1 MSRSSDAVD
10 LDALLDLTTPWCLR
24 VLVTLRIPELV
35 SGGLSDVGK
44 LASAAGCDT
53 TALHNVLSHVAAK
66 GVFREES
73 PGQFVLTQAAEEL
86 LDKFRAL
93 ELDLDGIGGRYAEIW
108 SALPS
113 HVRTGDPVYQEA
125 FGLPFWE
132 DLEAHPALAGSFHA
146 VIRRPAKHGMSDADF
161 EISGGWTGIRSI
173 VDVGGGAGAFLADV
187 LRRRPG
193 LHGTLV
199 DLPTTVAGAA
209 SLLETAGVT
218 DRVTVSGQ
226 SFFDPLPAGADLYV
240 LRRVLPDWKEPDQL
254 RVLRRCADAM
264 QPSSR
269 LVVFGGVLPPH
280 VGRSVTFEALV
291 VGETKQPLSVF
302 QEMVR
307 SAGLEVSRAEYDPV
321 GRFVV
326 ECRILAAG
334 A

>member
-1 MSRSSDAVD
+1 MSRSGNAVD
-10 LDALLDLTTPWCLR
+10 LDALLDLATPWCLR

-35 SGGLSDVGK
+35 AGGLSDVDK
-44 LASAAGCDT
+44 LASAAGCDAA
-53 TALHNVLSHVAAK
+53 ALYNVLSHVAAR

-73 PGQFVLTQAAEEL
+73 PGQFALTQAAEDL

-93 ELDLDGIGGRYAEIW
+93 ELDLDGIGGRYAEVW
-108 SALPS
+108 SSLPGY
-113 HVRTGDPVYQEA
+113 VRTGDPVYRDA

-146 VIRRPAKHGMSDADF
+146 VIQRPARHGMPDADF
-161 EISGGWTGIRSI
+161 EISGGWAPVRTM

-193 LHGTLV
+193 LHGIVV
-199 DLPTTVAGAA
+199 DLPTTGAGTA
-209 SLLETAGVT
+209 STFETAGVA
-218 DRVTVSGQ
+218 DRATVSGQ

-254 RVLRRCADAM
+254 RILRRCAEAM
-264 QPSSR
+264 APSSR

-291 VGETKQPLSVF
+291 VGETKHPLAVF
-302 QEMVR
+302 REMIR
-307 SAGLEVSRAEYDPV
+307 AAGLQVTRAEYDSV
-321 GRFVV
+321 GRFIT
-326 ECRILAAG
+326 ECQTLPAG
-334 A
+334 S